1 MILPKLSIAAKL
13 YAIFALMATAT
24 IALSVVTVT
33 AARYHAALID
43 KFESAN
49 AGTLNVEKVSG
60 LIYAVV
66 MECTATTFPSI

>member
-1 MILPKLSIAAKL
+1 MTLPKLSIAAKL
-13 YAIFALMATAT
+13 YAIFVLMATAT

-33 AARYHAALID
+33 AARYHATLID
-43 KFESAN
+43 EFQSAN

-66 MECTATTFPSI
+66 MECTATTFRPI